1 MDRPLLEVPVGS
13 TGPALAATLVGA
25 LRPALDGSGPAVLPV
40 ALPDGASSQPLA
52 APDGASSRRFDA
64 ASAQRPVTS
73 AEPPATHVPEP
84 VALVVRTSGST
95 GHARHVMLDRA
106 ALHASARATEQRLH
120 GPGRWVLA
128 LPLGHVAGVQVLVRS
143 LVAGTEP
150 VVVDATGGFDP
161 RRLAAAAAEAASG
174 VSPAYCSL
182 VPTQLHRIVAAA
194 HGERRLPAALEPL
207 TRLDAIL
214 LGGAATSPAL
224 LDRAR
229 DLGLAVVT
237 TYGMTETCGGCVYD
251 GRPLDGVRLDVDA
264 GGVRIAGPVLA
275 RGYLGD
281 GPADDAFV
289 TDAYGVRWF
298 RTRDLGH
305 LHDGVLRL
313 AGRSDDVIVTGG
325 HKVAPAEVEAVLA
338 GLRGVGQV
346 CVVGVPDDEWG
357 AAVTVVVVPDGRG
370 GPPGLAELR
379 DAVRRTLGSA
389 AAPRHLVLADTLP
402 ERGPGKV
409 DRTEVARRAHAA
421 LHASPAS
428 PSTWTEHHGHTR

>member
-13 TGPALAATLVGA
+13 TGPALAATLA
-25 LRPALDGSGPAVLPV
+25 RMLRPALDGSGPAVLPV
-40 ALPDGASSQPLA
+40 AVPDDASTP
-52 APDGASSRRFDA
+52 GV
-64 ASAQRPVTS
+64 PVP
-73 AEPPATHVPEP
+73 ARPPAARVPEP

-95 GHARHVMLDRA
+95 GHPRHVMLDRA

-128 LPLGHVAGVQVLVRS
+128 LPLAHVAGVQVLVRS

-150 VVVDATGGFDP
+150 VVVDAAGGFDP
-161 RRLAAAAAEAASG
+161 FRLAVAAAEAAGDVPS
-174 VSPAYCSL
+174 YCSL

-194 HGERRLPAALEPL
+194 DGALRLPAGLEPL

-214 LGGAATSPAL
+214 LGGAATAPTL

-229 DLGLAVVT
+229 ELGLAVVT

-264 GGVRIAGPVLA
+264 DGVRIAGPVLA
-275 RGYLGD
+275 RGYLGATPD
-281 GPADDAFV
+281 DDAFV
-289 TDAYGVRWF
+289 TGADGVRWF
-298 RTRDLGH
+298 RTRDLGR
-305 LHDGVLRL
+305 LHDGVLHL
-313 AGRSDDVIVTGG
+313 SGRSDDVIVTGG
-325 HKVAPAEVEAVLA
+325 NKVAPAEVEAALA
-338 GLRGVGQV
+338 ALPGVAQV
-346 CVVGVPDDEWG
+346 CVVGVPDEEWG
-357 AAVTVVVVPDGRG
+357 AAVTAVVVPDDRG
-370 GPPGLAELR
+370 GPPGLTELR
-379 DAVRRTLGSA
+379 EVVRRTLGSA
-389 AAPRHLVLADTLP
+389 AAPRHLVLADALP

-409 DRTEVARRAHAA
+409 DRAEVARRAQAA

>member
-40 ALPDGASSQPLA
+40 AVPDEASAPRLAASYGASAPRPA
-52 APDGASSRRFDA
+52 A
-64 ASAQRPVTS
+64 S
-73 AEPPATHVPEP
+73 AEPPTTHVPEP

-128 LPLGHVAGVQVLVRS
+128 LPLAHVAGVQVLVRS

-161 RRLAAAAAEAASG
+161 RRLAVAAAEAASG
-174 VSPAYCSL
+174 DSPSYCSL
-182 VPTQLHRIVAAA
+182 VPTQLHRIVTAS
-194 HGERRLPAALEPL
+194 HDEPRLPAALEPL

-214 LGGAATSPAL
+214 LGGAATPPAL

-229 DLGLAVVT
+229 ELGLAVVT

-264 GGVRIAGPVLA
+264 DGVRITGPVLA

-281 GPADDAFV
+281 APDDAFL
-289 TDAYGVRWF
+289 TDADGVRWF

-338 GLRGVGQV
+338 ELPGVGQV
-346 CVVGVPDDEWG
+346 CVVGVPDEEWG
-357 AAVTVVVVPDGRG
+357 AAVTVVVVPDGHR
-370 GPPGLAELR
+370 GPPGLADLR
-379 DAVRRTLGSA
+379 EAVRRTLGSA
-389 AAPRHLVLADTLP
+389 AAPRHLVLADALP

-409 DRTEVARRAHAA
+409 DRAEVARRAHAA
-421 LHASPAS
+421 LHASAAS